1 MKSKQQVFFLTK
13 SDLIKMM
20 SVVEEKVPLEYIL
33 MGGICFLVYISIMQS
48 VNVKHKISY
57 CFPKKCSFAARD
69 FNNFIID

>member
-1 MKSKQQVFFLTK
+1 
-13 SDLIKMM
+13 M

-69 FNNFIID
+69 FNNFIMN